1 MTILIVL
8 ITVFFFSNY
17 FKHVHLLR
25 LTIKTSQMALEPSD
39 STALMSTFNILRE
52 SKQYEVIQTLL
63 EFGTYDTMP
72 SYANSCTKMT
82 ANDYKNIVEYFYS
95 KNEREKLSKILS
107 PVCLMSMEKL
117 YFRDPVLSLSLH
129 DLTSNLLAVEY
140 FTFRTKTLKYTFGK
154 IVAHALNNR
163 FNDINWDNLVRSPYS
178 LATSEEHLPLSEALN
193 SFDFQSDRKSDIF
206 YYLNYSML
214 RNCYCGDD
222 ILWLVRTVL
231 PLEDIYVPSNIAK
244 MTYVDQKI
252 FSAWNEQ
259 LFRVVSTLAFYFE
272 LVDIQKVTSKRASK
286 QELKDKIEEARVMAT
301 EALERCNQDVKRLLS
316 FNLNCVPFKQL
327 LSTISAL
334 YSIFMTENI
343 HNSNFI
349 SQIYRYVAKT
359 FSMRASAFIQGD
371 WLCNLFFLFWKRKF
385 RSLKMDDIS
394 ESIRVFFSRNPTI
407 HSIIRAHSHYVSAF
421 KYVSPNTSEPSDF
434 EQLIPVNRLE
444 QVYERASWIL
454 KTRFEEIPFEFRWKV
469 HLKQSRMSLSDCNL
483 GIFAINPLKEQPPLP
498 VGFRSRQSSSY
509 KAASI
514 ESFQTAVRS
523 LNGYDT
529 RISSIRS
536 FSRFDYIGNN
546 FIKRVGIREALQHL
560 FKLILDIPDF
570 RIITNTLK
578 DGRPVII
585 ITPMMSKD
593 AANIFGQALAAA
605 TILNVRIPFVI
616 HKSQL
621 EAIFKGKEKIN
632 TNLLLRIKKF
642 CNKAG
647 YLNLLSID
655 QGNSTDFWYS
665 LEKYFRS
672 FLSWANLFYKSKDLE
687 TDSETLIEESFD
699 EFNLRIF
706 VGFNVNSL
714 SSKFTFE
721 EIRRIL
727 T

>member
-1 MTILIVL
+1 MILIVL
-8 ITVFFFSNY
+8 ITVFFFSNC
-17 FKHVHLLR
+17 FKQVFLLR
-25 LTIKTSQMALEPSD
+25 LSIKTSQIALEPSD

-52 SKQYEVIQTLL
+52 SNQYEDIQTLL
-63 EFGTYDTMP
+63 ELETYDSMP
-72 SYANSCTKMT
+72 SYADSCTKMT
-82 ANDYKNIVEYFYS
+82 ANDYKNIVEYFYR
-95 KNEREKLSKILS
+95 KNEMEKLSKILS

-117 YFRDPVLSLSLH
+117 YFRDPVLSFSLH
-129 DLTSNLLAVEY
+129 DLPRNLLAVEY
-140 FTFRTKTLKYTFGK
+140 FTFRTKSLKYTFGK
-154 IVAHALNNR
+154 VVSHALHNR

-193 SFDFQSDRKSDIF
+193 SFNYHSNHKSDIF
-206 YYLNYSML
+206 YYLSHSML
-214 RNCYCGDD
+214 KNCFCGDD
-222 ILWLVRTVL
+222 IIWLVRTVL
-231 PLEDIYVPSNIAK
+231 PLENVYVPTNIAK
-244 MTYVDQKI
+244 MAYVEQKI
-252 FSAWNEQ
+252 FSTWNEQ
-259 LFRVVSTLAFYFE
+259 LFRVVSSLAFYIE
-272 LVDIQKVTSKRASK
+272 LVEIKKVDSKRAGK
-286 QELKDKIEEARVMAT
+286 QELKDKIEEARVMIT
-301 EALERCNQDVKRLLS
+301 EALERCNQAVQTLLNLKLSCVS
-316 FNLNCVPFKQL
+316 FKKL

-334 YSIFMTENI
+334 YSIFMTETI
-343 HNSNFI
+343 HNSYFI
-349 SQIYRYVAKT
+349 SQTYFNVANT
-359 FSMRASAFIQGD
+359 FSLRASISLQGD
-371 WLCNLFFLFWKRKF
+371 WLCNLFFIFWKRKV
-385 RSLKMDDIS
+385 RALKMDVIS
-394 ESIRVFFSRNPTI
+394 ESIQVFFSRNPTI

-421 KYVSPNTSEPSDF
+421 NYVSPNTSEPSDF
-434 EQLIPVNRLE
+434 EQLIPVDRLE
-444 QVYERASWIL
+444 QVYEKASWIL

-514 ESFQTAVRS
+514 TSFQTAVRS

-560 FKLILDIPDF
+560 FNLILDIPDF

-621 EAIFKGKEKIN
+621 EAIFKGKEEIN
-632 TNLLLRIKKF
+632 SNLLRSIKKF

-647 YLNLLSID
+647 YLNLLTID
-655 QGNSTDFWYS
+655 QGNSTHFWNS
-665 LEKYFRS
+665 LEQYFKL
-672 FLSWANLFYKSKDLE
+672 FLSWSNLFYKSQDLE
-687 TDSETLIEESFD
+687 TDAETLIEESFD
-699 EFNLRIF
+699 EFNSRIF
-706 VGFNVNSL
+706 VGFKVNSL